1 MAFAGYFYLGLILEY
16 LGMTVE
22 ELGGLVSE
30 K

>member
-1 MAFAGYFYLGLILEY
+1 MAFAGYFYLGLILGY

-22 ELGGLVSE
+22 EMGELVVE